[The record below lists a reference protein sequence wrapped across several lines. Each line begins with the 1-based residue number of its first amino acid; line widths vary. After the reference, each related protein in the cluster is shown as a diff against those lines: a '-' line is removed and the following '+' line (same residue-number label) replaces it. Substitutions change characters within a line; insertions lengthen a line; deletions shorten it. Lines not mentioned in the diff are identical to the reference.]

1 MLHSDQ
7 TFHELHY
14 SLFGNYFTHFL
25 PPSTSIIYMSAVLT
39 CTFTLPLLPLTSPTS
54 FPSSFL
60 ISSQWVIERDE
71 RVRNAQAAFDANQ
84 KEIARLQAFVD
95 RYVLFFELLAETIQR
110 RALVDHSQA
119 LSAARDCAKRFAAG
133 AEKLAATT
141 TTLTLTKDA

>member
-54 FPSSFL
+54 FPSSSL

-95 RYVLFFELLAETIQR
+95 RYIIKTE
-110 RALVDHSQA
+110 RAQY
-119 LSAARDCAKRFAAG
+119 
-133 AEKLAATT
+133 
-141 TTLTLTKDA
+141 